1 MELNLL
7 LNNVIIKMDLGV
19 LVAKFKLDIL
29 VSIIYTQN
37 LYAIQF
43 VEMVFQK
50 ELKNVTMEIRQVA
63 FSAKSL
69 LVIPALVA

>member
-50 ELKNVTMEIRQVA
+50 ELKNVIMEIRQVV

>member
-7 LNNVIIKMDLGV
+7 LNNAIIKMDLDV

-29 VSIIYTQN
+29 VSIICTQN

-43 VEMVFQK
+43 VEMAFQK
-50 ELKNVTMEIRQVA
+50 ELKNVIMEIRQVA

>member
-1 MELNLL
+1 MELNQL
-7 LNNVIIKMDLGV
+7 LNNAIIKMDLGV
-19 LVAKFKLDIL
+19 LVAKFKLDML
-29 VSIIYTQN
+29 ASIIYTQN
-37 LYAIQF
+37 LYAIRF

-50 ELKNVTMEIRQVA
+50 ELKNAIMEILQVA

>member
-7 LNNVIIKMDLGV
+7 LNNAIIKMDLDV

>member
-7 LNNVIIKMDLGV
+7 LNNVIIKMDLDV
-19 LVAKFKLDIL
+19 SVAKSKLDML

-37 LYAIQF
+37 LYAIRF

-50 ELKNVTMEIRQVA
+50 ELKNVIMEILQVV

>member
-7 LNNVIIKMDLGV
+7 LNNVIIKMDLDV

-69 LVIPALVA
+69 

>member
-7 LNNVIIKMDLGV
+7 LNNAIIKMDLDV

-50 ELKNVTMEIRQVA
+50 ELKNVIMEIRQVV

-69 LVIPALVA
+69 LVIPVLVA

>member
-29 VSIIYTQN
+29 VSITYTQN

-50 ELKNVTMEIRQVA
+50 ELKNVTMEIRQGA

>member
-7 LNNVIIKMDLGV
+7 LNNVIIKMDLDV
-19 LVAKFKLDIL
+19 SVAKSKLDML

-37 LYAIQF
+37 LYAIRF

-50 ELKNVTMEIRQVA
+50 ELKNATMEIRQVA

-69 LVIPALVA
+69 

>member
-7 LNNVIIKMDLGV
+7 LNNAIIKMDLDV

-29 VSIIYTQN
+29 VSIICTQN

-43 VEMVFQK
+43 VEMAFQK
-50 ELKNVTMEIRQVA
+50 ELKNVIMEIRQVA

-69 LVIPALVA
+69 

>member
-7 LNNVIIKMDLGV
+7 LNNAIIKMDLGV

-29 VSIIYTQN
+29 VSIICTQN

-43 VEMVFQK
+43 VEMAFQK
-50 ELKNVTMEIRQVA
+50 ELKNVIMEILQVV

>member
-1 MELNLL
+1 MELNQL
-7 LNNVIIKMDLGV
+7 LNNAIIKMDLGV
-19 LVAKFKLDIL
+19 LVAKFKLDML

-50 ELKNVTMEIRQVA
+50 ELKNVIMEIRQVV

>member
-1 MELNLL
+1 
-7 LNNVIIKMDLGV
+7 MDLDV
-19 LVAKFKLDIL
+19 SVAKSKLDML

-37 LYAIQF
+37 LYAIRF

-50 ELKNVTMEIRQVA
+50 ELKNVIMEIRQVV

>member
-7 LNNVIIKMDLGV
+7 LNNAIIKMDLDV
-19 LVAKFKLDIL
+19 SVAKFKLDML

-50 ELKNVTMEIRQVA
+50 ELKNVIMEILQVV